1 MGKPGPKATNI
12 FQKLKLGNNSVKS
25 MPKYNASPVKKAK
38 GQKLDESKIDPS
50 EEALARRN
58 AILNRVDAADGKTSR
73 PAPGKKQ
80 KATEPGGGSK
90 YNNPVIDTPTAPGK
104 KHYKSH
110 AKKLKTPSPA
120 KSIFNKKI
128 SEKRAKRKESK
139 GKGRIEYKIGG
150 GYYHNEETG
159 ERGYE
164 PGHEPG
170 GVHNRGRYIS
180 NKGKVKAVGR
190 KHKSH
195 AKKKNSM
202 AYKFKSNA
210 QRKAAYASGYKGK

>member
-25 MPKYNASPVKKAK
+25 MPKYSTSPVKKALK
-38 GQKLDESKIDPS
+38 GNQNELPMELQ
-50 EEALARRN
+50 A
-58 AILNRVDAADGKTSR
+58 AIKA
-73 PAPGKKQ
+73 APGKKLVTAKE
-80 KATEPGGGSK
+80 KAGGSFDK
-90 YNNPVIDTPTAPGK
+90 PVGTPAGAEK
-104 KHYKSH
+104 RKQIIEKVRKEGEAKVSAS

-120 KSIFNKKI
+120 KSIFNNKI

-170 GVHNRGRYIS
+170 GVHNRGRYVS

-195 AKKKNSM
+195 AKKKKSM